1 MRNCKFDPKCRYSKS
16 QQIFVKFRFQ
26 PSLTNP
32 QSTTFL
38 YGYGNSGGGPDPP
51 PDNARLNPDN
61 LKGNVIFNLSLIQK
75 GGTYGFEIGL
85 SKALE
90 KQFNEDTLKNFK
102 FILNFN
108 DINIQIPYSD
118 LECDS
123 CPADTFFDYDV
134 YYDETKPNYHL
145 IKKMINNGD
154 IVGKN
159 INVMM
164 GKIESSIETCCLKTL
179 HPLFGIKGA
188 ATNKGC
194 GIRLRE
200 LNSARKP
207 APTKLQGSQVAREN
221 NIRRRVAVIKQIK
234 NCMPDGQKFK
244 GEECNE
250 VYAYGPVFGLAK
262 KPRYGGKCNNIYSA
276 NGGSSS
282 DVTKWRRLYGG
293 SRQLFNTASCKYAC
307 DQKITGLGL
316 LKF

>member
-1 MRNCKFDPKCRYSKS
+1 
-16 QQIFVKFRFQ
+16 
-26 PSLTNP
+26 
-32 QSTTFL
+32 
-38 YGYGNSGGGPDPP
+38 
-51 PDNARLNPDN
+51 
-61 LKGNVIFNLSLIQK
+61 
-75 GGTYGFEIGL
+75 
-85 SKALE
+85 
-90 KQFNEDTLKNFK
+90 
-102 FILNFN
+102 
-108 DINIQIPYSD
+108 
-118 LECDS
+118 
-123 CPADTFFDYDV
+123 
-134 YYDETKPNYHL
+134 
-145 IKKMINNGD
+145 
-154 IVGKN
+154 
-159 INVMM
+159 
-164 GKIESSIETCCLKTL
+164 L

-207 APTKLQGSQVAREN
+207 APTKLKGSQVAREN
-221 NIRRRVAVIKQIK
+221 NIRRRVAVIKQNK
-234 NCMPDGQKFK
+234 KCMPDGQKFK

-307 DQKITGLGL
+307 NQKISGAKL

>member
-26 PSLTNP
+26 PSLSNP
-32 QSTTFL
+32 TSTLFL
-38 YGYGNSGGGPDPP
+38 YGYGDQFAQTA
-51 PDNARLNPDN
+51 ARLNPDN
-61 LKGNVIFNLSLIQK
+61 LKDNVIVNLNLTQ
-75 GGTYGFEIGL
+75 TVLPAPDEYGFEIVL
-85 SKALE
+85 TKALE

-118 LECDS
+118 LECL
-123 CPADTFFDYDV
+123 CPDGTLFDYEAS
-134 YYDETKPNYHL
+134 YDETKPNYHL

-164 GKIESSIETCCLKTL
+164 GKIESSSEKCCLKPL
-179 HPLFGIKGA
+179 QPLFGIKGA

-207 APTKLQGSQVAREN
+207 APTKLKGSQVAREN
-221 NIRRRVAVIKQIK
+221 NIRRRVAVIKQNK
-234 NCMPDGQKFK
+234 KCMPDGQKFK

-307 DQKITGLGL
+307 NQKISGAKL

>member
-61 LKGNVIFNLSLIQK
+61 LKGNVIFNLSLIQE
-75 GGTYGFEIGL
+75 GGKYGFEIGL

-118 LECDS
+118 LECQS
-123 CPADTFFDYDV
+123 CQYGTYFDYEV
-134 YYDETKPNYHL
+134 SYDETKPNYHL

-293 SRQLFNTASCKYAC
+293 SRQLFNTKSCKYAC

>member
-26 PSLTNP
+26 PSLSNP
-32 QSTTFL
+32 TSTLFL
-38 YGYGNSGGGPDPP
+38 YGYGNGGGIF

-61 LKGNVIFNLSLIQK
+61 LKGNVILNLNLVQYTAPES
-75 GGTYGFEIGL
+75 YGFEIVL
-85 SKALE
+85 TKALE

-123 CPADTFFDYDV
+123 CPADTFFDYEV

-164 GKIESSIETCCLKTL
+164 GKIESSIEKCCLKTL
-179 HPLFGIKGA
+179 QPLFGIKGA

-221 NIRRRVAVIKQIK
+221 NIRR
-234 NCMPDGQKFK
+234 
-244 GEECNE
+244 
-250 VYAYGPVFGLAK
+250 
-262 KPRYGGKCNNIYSA
+262 
-276 NGGSSS
+276 
-282 DVTKWRRLYGG
+282 
-293 SRQLFNTASCKYAC
+293 
-307 DQKITGLGL
+307 
-316 LKF
+316 

>member
-1 MRNCKFDPKCRYSKS
+1 MSNCKFDPKCRYG
-16 QQIFVKFRFQ
+16 
-26 PSLTNP
+26 
-32 QSTTFL
+32 TT
-38 YGYGNSGGGPDPP
+38 
-51 PDNARLNPDN
+51 
-61 LKGNVIFNLSLIQK
+61 QK
-75 GGTYGFEIGL
+75 
-85 SKALE
+85 
-90 KQFNEDTLKNFK
+90 
-102 FILNFN
+102 
-108 DINIQIPYSD
+108 
-118 LECDS
+118 
-123 CPADTFFDYDV
+123 
-134 YYDETKPNYHL
+134 
-145 IKKMINNGD
+145 
-154 IVGKN
+154 
-159 INVMM
+159 
-164 GKIESSIETCCLKTL
+164 CCLKTL

-207 APTKLQGSQVAREN
+207 SPTKLKGSQVAREN

-262 KPRYGGKCNNIYSA
+262 NGECGFYSA

-293 SRQLFNTASCKYAC
+293 SIQLFNTASCKYAC

>member
-1 MRNCKFDPKCRYSKS
+1 MSNCKFDPKCRY
-16 QQIFVKFRFQ
+16 
-26 PSLTNP
+26 
-32 QSTTFL
+32 
-38 YGYGNSGGGPDPP
+38 GNS
-51 PDNARLNPDN
+51 
-61 LKGNVIFNLSLIQK
+61 
-75 GGTYGFEIGL
+75 
-85 SKALE
+85 
-90 KQFNEDTLKNFK
+90 
-102 FILNFN
+102 
-108 DINIQIPYSD
+108 
-118 LECDS
+118 
-123 CPADTFFDYDV
+123 
-134 YYDETKPNYHL
+134 
-145 IKKMINNGD
+145 KKCG
-154 IVGKN
+154 
-159 INVMM
+159 
-164 GKIESSIETCCLKTL
+164 LKTL
-179 HPLFGIKGA
+179 QPLFGIKGA

-207 APTKLQGSQVAREN
+207 APTKLRGSQVAREN

-293 SRQLFNTASCKYAC
+293 SRQLFNTASCEYAC
-307 DQKITGLGL
+307 DQKISGAKL